1 MAHPSSPAA
10 GIALVTCLVV
20 LAAAGVVGDAG
31 PAESQREACARG
43 EPAPL
48 LVAAPG
54 RPTPAF
60 VRTGH
65 HEALETFPVDP
76 KTELAIRHFGCA
88 HFALE
93 LTFTTRS
100 APPKRATVWPAR
112 AARWLRSL
120 PVVPSQRRMV
130 EHMARQLEQA
140 GARGYAP
147 GTSLQVTETVTLT
160 LDVHRGPP
168 DTRVVVLYDVAL

>member
-20 LAAAGVVGDAG
+20 LAAAGVVGDVRPAAG
-31 PAESQREACARG
+31 QGEACARG
-43 EPAPL
+43 EPAAL

-60 VRTGH
+60 VRTGQ
-65 HEALETFPVDP
+65 HEALETFRVDS

-93 LTFTTRS
+93 FTFTTRS
-100 APPKRATVWPAR
+100 TPPPRATAWPAR

-120 PVVPSQRRMV
+120 PVVPSQRRVV
-130 EHMARQLEQA
+130 EHLARQLEQA
-140 GARGYAP
+140 GARAYAP
-147 GTSLQVTETVTLT
+147 GTRLQVSETATLT
-160 LDVHRGPP
+160 LDVHRGPS
-168 DTRVVVLYDVAL
+168 DTRLVILYDIAL

>member
-10 GIALVTCLVV
+10 GIALATCLVV
-20 LAAAGVVGDAG
+20 LAAAGLVGDAG
-31 PAESQREACARG
+31 PAAAQREACARG

-54 RPTPAF
+54 RPKPAF
-60 VRTGH
+60 VRTGQ
-65 HEALETFPVDP
+65 HEALETFPVDS
-76 KTELAIRHFGCA
+76 KTELAIHHFGCA

-93 LTFTTRS
+93 FTFTTRS
-100 APPKRATVWPAR
+100 APPKRATAWPAR

-120 PVVPSQRRMV
+120 PVTPSQRRV
-130 EHMARQLEQA
+130 FEHIARQLEQA

-147 GTSLQVTETVTLT
+147 GTPLQVTETATLT
-160 LDVHRGPP
+160 LDVHRGPS
-168 DTRVVVLYDVAL
+168 DTRLVVLYDVAL